1 MFLKNAWYVAA
12 WSKDVG
18 RELLGR
24 VLLNGYVVLY
34 RKKDG
39 TPVALENR
47 CPHRNLPLSE
57 GQLVGDEIECGYHG
71 MTFNCLGNCTHLPGS
86 DQAPGWAKVRTY
98 PVVERHGWVFYWPGD
113 PALADEATIPTYP
126 QHNEN
131 EDWIR
136 AQGQTCVKAGY
147 RLVLDNLLDLSHLT
161 YVHGSTTGNRAV
173 AEAATLSVDQ
183 DGDNVRVTRWME
195 DIEPALAFR
204 EYAGYENN
212 IDRWQMS
219 QFMPPAYININNGSV
234 DAGIG
239 ADTETRNN
247 GQGKWG
253 FVVYHA
259 MTPETETTTH
269 QFWTVAGHKDKVPEH
284 MRDQFVEAMH
294 GVLKEDLNIY
304 EAQQRAIDMDAS
316 APNRDANP
324 RGTIPADEGLLAMR
338 RVIRRL
344 YGDEQKAQNVAGI

>member
-18 RELLGR
+18 RDLLGR
-24 VLLNGYVVLY
+24 ILLNEYIVLY
-34 RKKDG
+34 RKEDG
-39 TPVALENR
+39 TPAALENR

-57 GQLVGDEIECGYHG
+57 GRLIGDEIECGYHG
-71 MTFNCLGNCTHLPGS
+71 MVYDCAGACTHLPGS
-86 DQAPGWAKVRTY
+86 AEPPDWATVRTF

-113 PALADEATIPTYP
+113 PALADETTIPDYP
-126 QHNEN
+126 KHNQD

-136 AQGQTCVKAGY
+136 AQGQTYVKAGY

-173 AEAATLSVDQ
+173 AEAANLSVDQ
-183 DGDNVRVTRWME
+183 EGDNVRVTRWME

-204 EYAGYENN
+204 EYAGYTNN

-219 QFMPPAYININNGSV
+219 QFLPPAYININNGSV

-239 ADTETRNN
+239 ADTDTRNN
-247 GQGKWG
+247 DQGMWG

-259 MTPETETTTH
+259 MTPETDTTTH
-269 QFWTVAGHKDKVPEH
+269 QFWTVAGHKDKVPDH
-284 MRDQFVEAMH
+284 MRDLFVEQMH
-294 GVLKEDLNIY
+294 GVLKEDLDIY
-304 EAQQRAIDMDAS
+304 EAQQRAIDMDTA

-338 RVIRRL
+338 RTLRRL
-344 YGDEQKAQNVAGI
+344 YGDEQKAEGVAAE